1 MFISS
6 IGIDSLLSGGSG
18 GALVLGNAGSVR
30 GEVSGV
36 AGPNSEENLVSRV
49 CNLLDTMLPRLIR
62 SSFLSLKILIIGLNH
77 LILECTLYIRHK
89 T

>member
-18 GALVLGNAGSVR
+18 GALVLGNAGPVH

-36 AGPNSEENLVSRV
+36 TGPNSEENLVSRV
-49 CNLLDTMLPRLIR
+49 CNLLDTMSPRLIK
-62 SSFLSLKILIIGLNH
+62 SSFLSLNILTISLNP
-77 LILECTLYIRHK
+77 LILERTL
-89 T
+89 

>member
-18 GALVLGNAGSVR
+18 GALVLGSAGPVC

-36 AGPNSEENLVSRV
+36 TGPNNEE
-49 CNLLDTMLPRLIR
+49 TW
-62 SSFLSLKILIIGLNH
+62 SLESATCWILCH
-77 LILECTLYIRHK
+77 QD
-89 T
+89 